1 LELMELHD
9 LNIDLSLTGFDARE
23 IDTLLARG
31 ADLEERANQVPELP
45 SEPTTRAG
53 DLWTCGAHR
62 VLCGDATDRDAV
74 SRLLAATRPEL
85 MVTDPPYGIAYN
97 PAWREQAGLG
107 RQRQVGLV
115 QNDDRADWAAAY
127 ALFPGSV
134 MYVWHAG
141 LHAAEVA
148 MGIQAAGFELR
159 AQIIWVKQHF
169 ALSRG
174 MYHWQH
180 EPAWLAVRQGARSQW
195 RGDRTQSTVWQVAN
209 LNPFGGNSEEIATG
223 HGTQKPVDLM
233 RRPLLNHTEAGAVV
247 YDPFLGSG
255 TTLIAAQMTERI
267 CYGLEIDPRYCD
279 VIVRRWQELT
289 GEQAMLDGTNTSFD
303 EVAMERS
310 QTIP

>member
-1 LELMELHD
+1 
-9 LNIDLSLTGFDARE
+9 
-23 IDTLLARG
+23 
-31 ADLEERANQVPELP
+31 
-45 SEPTTRAG
+45 
-53 DLWTCGAHR
+53 
-62 VLCGDATDRDAV
+62 
-74 SRLLAATRPEL
+74 
-85 MVTDPPYGIAYN
+85 MVTDPPYGITYD

-107 RQRQVGLV
+107 RPRQVGLI

-180 EPAWLAVRQGARSQW
+180 EPCWLAVRQDARSKW

-209 LNPFGGNSEEIATG
+209 LNPFGGNPEEIATG
-223 HGTQKPVDLM
+223 HGTQKPVELM
-233 RRPLLNHTEAGAVV
+233 RRPLLNHTELGALV

-289 GEQAMLDGTNTSFD
+289 GEQALLDGTNKSFD
-303 EVAMERS
+303 EVARS
-310 QTIP
+310 QMVP